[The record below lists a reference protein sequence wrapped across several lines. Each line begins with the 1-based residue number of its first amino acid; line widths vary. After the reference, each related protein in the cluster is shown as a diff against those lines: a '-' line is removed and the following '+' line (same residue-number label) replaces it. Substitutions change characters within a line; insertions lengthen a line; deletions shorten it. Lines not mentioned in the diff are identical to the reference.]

1 MDLLGCTYDKRQVG
15 LFVWGRLDDNIEG
28 SESLTE
34 GLLYGARVFIT
45 PGSVFGSNGKRFI
58 RISLGASV
66 DKLMEAYQRIETYL
80 SKKSR

>member
-1 MDLLGCTYDKRQVG
+1 MFIWAKIPDKWKDAGEIADKVLYDK
-15 LFVWGRLDDNIEG
+15 N
-28 SESLTE
+28 
-34 GLLYGARVFIT
+34 VFIT
-45 PGSVFGSNGKRFI
+45 PGFIFGSNGKRFI